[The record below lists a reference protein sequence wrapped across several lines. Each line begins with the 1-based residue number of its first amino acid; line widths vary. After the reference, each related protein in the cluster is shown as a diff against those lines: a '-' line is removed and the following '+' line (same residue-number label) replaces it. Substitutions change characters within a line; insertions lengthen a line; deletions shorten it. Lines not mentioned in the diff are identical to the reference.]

1 MKHPLPPY
9 DDDVAYEIDDIL
21 EEMHIDYDG
30 DIENGIAIPK
40 SKLDEFENRL
50 RQHDIDYEEYD
61 EDRSSPDNQGISFFR

>member
-1 MKHPLPPY
+1 MKHQLPPY

-30 DIENGIAIPK
+30 DIQNGIAIPK
-40 SKLDEFENRL
+40 SKLDEFEHRL

-61 EDRSSPDNQGISFFR
+61 EVRSSSDNQGISFFR